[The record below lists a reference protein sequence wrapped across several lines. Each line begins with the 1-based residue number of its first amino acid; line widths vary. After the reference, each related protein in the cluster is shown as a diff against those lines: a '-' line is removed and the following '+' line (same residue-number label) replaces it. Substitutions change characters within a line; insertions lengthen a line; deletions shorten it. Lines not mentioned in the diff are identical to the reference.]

1 MIKFDRKALL
11 WGVLLI
17 FLIFFLSL
25 LSLSQG
31 PTFLPLDTIIS
42 SLYSQANTSTNII
55 IQEIRLPR
63 TLLSIMIGAAL
74 GLSGAALQGYLRNPL
89 AEPGIIGVSGCAALG
104 AVIVFYSG
112 LTSIISIALPLGG
125 MAGAAISVLLLGL
138 LAGYKSSVMTII
150 LAGVA
155 ITSLAGS
162 LTSLV
167 LSLAPNPFAT
177 FEIFFWLLGSLAD
190 RSFEH
195 VKLIIFPL
203 VIGIGL
209 LLTTGRALDAL
220 TLGED
225 VASSLGFNLQRIK
238 WTIVIGISLAVGVAV
253 SVSGIIGFV
262 GLVVPHLLRPIADF
276 RPGILLPLSMLGGI
290 NLTLAADILVRVI
303 SQGPELKLGVVTAL
317 IGSPFFLYLVI
328 KSRSKLQ

>member
-11 WGVLLI
+11 WSVLLI
-17 FLIFFLSL
+17 FLIFFLTL

-195 VKLIIFPL
+195 GKLIIFPL

-253 SVSGIIGFV
+253 SISGIIGFV

-317 IGSPFFLYLVI
+317 IGAPFFLYLVI

>member
-1 MIKFDRKALL
+1 MIKFDRKVLI
-11 WGVLLI
+11 WTVLLI
-17 FLIFFLSL
+17 FLILFLSL

-31 PTFLPLDTIIS
+31 PTFLPLETIIP
-42 SLYSQANTSTNII
+42 SLYSEANTSTNII

-104 AVIVFYSG
+104 SVIVFYSG
-112 LTSIISIALPLGG
+112 LTGIISIALPLGG

-195 VKLIIFPL
+195 VQLIVFPL
-203 VIGIGL
+203 IVGIGL

-276 RPGILLPLSMLGGI
+276 RPGVLLPLSMLGGI

>member
-1 MIKFDRKALL
+1 MIKFDRKALV
-11 WGVLLI
+11 WSVLLI

-195 VKLIIFPL
+195 VKLIVFPL

-303 SQGPELKLGVVTAL
+303 SLGPELKLGVVTAL

>member
-11 WGVLLI
+11 WSVLLI

-195 VKLIIFPL
+195 VKLIVFPL

-253 SVSGIIGFV
+253 SISGFIGFV

-317 IGSPFFLYLVI
+317 IGAPFFLYLVI

>member
-1 MIKFDRKALL
+1 
-11 WGVLLI
+11 
-17 FLIFFLSL
+17 
-25 LSLSQG
+25 
-31 PTFLPLDTIIS
+31 
-42 SLYSQANTSTNII
+42 
-55 IQEIRLPR
+55 
-63 TLLSIMIGAAL
+63 MIGAAL

-195 VKLIIFPL
+195 VQLIIFP
-203 VIGIGL
+203 
-209 LLTTGRALDAL
+209 
-220 TLGED
+220 
-225 VASSLGFNLQRIK
+225 SL
-238 WTIVIGISLAVGVAV
+238 SE
-253 SVSGIIGFV
+253 S
-262 GLVVPHLLRPIADF
+262 DC
-276 RPGILLPLSMLGGI
+276 
-290 NLTLAADILVRVI
+290 
-303 SQGPELKLGVVTAL
+303 
-317 IGSPFFLYLVI
+317 Y
-328 KSRSKLQ
+328 

>member
-11 WGVLLI
+11 WSVLLI

-125 MAGAAISVLLLGL
+125 MAGAAVSVLLLGL

-195 VKLIIFPL
+195 VKLIVFPL

>member
-11 WGVLLI
+11 WSVLLI

-195 VKLIIFPL
+195 VKLIIVPL

-317 IGSPFFLYLVI
+317 IGAPFFLYLVI

>member
-1 MIKFDRKALL
+1 MIKFDRKVLI
-11 WGVLLI
+11 WTILLI
-17 FLIFFLSL
+17 FLIIFLSL

-31 PTFLPLDTIIS
+31 PTFLPLETIIS
-42 SLYSQANTSTNII
+42 SLYSEANTSTNII

-104 AVIVFYSG
+104 SVIVFYSG
-112 LTSIISIALPLGG
+112 LTGIISIALPLGG

-138 LAGYKSSVMTII
+138 LAGYNSSVMTII

-195 VKLIIFPL
+195 VQLIVFPL
-203 VIGIGL
+203 IVGIGL

-276 RPGILLPLSMLGGI
+276 RPGVLLPLSMLGGI

>member
-1 MIKFDRKALL
+1 MIKFDRKVLI
-11 WGVLLI
+11 WTVLLI
-17 FLIFFLSL
+17 FLILFLSL

-31 PTFLPLDTIIS
+31 PTFLPLESIIS
-42 SLYSQANTSTNII
+42 SLYSEANTSTNII

-104 AVIVFYSG
+104 SVIVFYSG
-112 LTSIISIALPLGG
+112 LTGIISIALPLGG

-138 LAGYKSSVMTII
+138 LAGYNSSVMTII

-195 VKLIIFPL
+195 VQLIVFPL
-203 VIGIGL
+203 IVGIGL

-225 VASSLGFNLQRIK
+225 VASTLGFNLQRIK

-276 RPGILLPLSMLGGI
+276 RPGVLLPLSMLGGI

>member
-11 WGVLLI
+11 WSVLLI

-253 SVSGIIGFV
+253 SISGIIGFV
-262 GLVVPHLLRPIADF
+262 GLGVPHLLRPIADF

>member
-1 MIKFDRKALL
+1 MIKFDRKVLI
-11 WGVLLI
+11 WTVLLI
-17 FLIFFLSL
+17 FLILFLSL

-31 PTFLPLDTIIS
+31 PTFLPLETIIS
-42 SLYSQANTSTNII
+42 SLYSEANTSTNII

-104 AVIVFYSG
+104 SVIVFYSG
-112 LTSIISIALPLGG
+112 LTGIISIALPLGG
-125 MAGAAISVLLLGL
+125 MTGAAISVLLLGL
-138 LAGYKSSVMTII
+138 LAGYNSSVMTII

-195 VKLIIFPL
+195 VQLIVFPL
-203 VIGIGL
+203 IVGIGL

-276 RPGILLPLSMLGGI
+276 RPGVLLPLSMLGGI

>member
-11 WGVLLI
+11 WSVLLI

-276 RPGILLPLSMLGGI
+276 RPGILLPLSMLGVI

-317 IGSPFFLYLVI
+317 IGSPFFIYLVI

>member
-1 MIKFDRKALL
+1 MIKFDRKVLI
-11 WGVLLI
+11 WTVLLI
-17 FLIFFLSL
+17 FLILFLSL

-31 PTFLPLDTIIS
+31 PTFLPLETIVS
-42 SLYSQANTSTNII
+42 SLYSEANTSTNII
-55 IQEIRLPR
+55 IQDIRLPR

-104 AVIVFYSG
+104 SVIVFYSG
-112 LTSIISIALPLGG
+112 LTGIISIALPLGG
-125 MAGAAISVLLLGL
+125 MVGAAISVLLLGL

-167 LSLAPNPFAT
+167 LSIAPNPFAT

-195 VKLIIFPL
+195 VQLIVFPL
-203 VIGIGL
+203 IVGIVL

-225 VASSLGFNLQRIK
+225 VASTLGFNLQRIK

-276 RPGILLPLSMLGGI
+276 RPGVLLPLSMLGGI

>member
-11 WGVLLI
+11 WSVLLI

-195 VKLIIFPL
+195 VKLIVFPL

-317 IGSPFFLYLVI
+317 IGAPFFLYLVI

>member
-1 MIKFDRKALL
+1 MIKFDRKVLI
-11 WGVLLI
+11 WTVLLI
-17 FLIFFLSL
+17 FLILFLSL

-31 PTFLPLDTIIS
+31 PTFLPLESIIS
-42 SLYSQANTSTNII
+42 SLYSEANTSTNII

-104 AVIVFYSG
+104 SVIVFYSG
-112 LTSIISIALPLGG
+112 LTGIISIALPLGG

-195 VKLIIFPL
+195 VRLIVFPL
-203 VIGIGL
+203 IVGIVL

-276 RPGILLPLSMLGGI
+276 RPGVLLPLSMLGGI

>member
-1 MIKFDRKALL
+1 MIKLDRKALL
-11 WGVLLI
+11 WSVLLI

-104 AVIVFYSG
+104 SVIVFYSG
-112 LTSIISIALPLGG
+112 LTGIISIALPLGG

-195 VKLIIFPL
+195 VQLIIFPL
-203 VIGIGL
+203 IVGIGL

-276 RPGILLPLSMLGGI
+276 RPGVLLPLSMLGGI

-303 SQGPELKLGVVTAL
+303 SQVPELKLGVVTAL

>member
-1 MIKFDRKALL
+1 MIKFDKKVLI
-11 WGVLLI
+11 WTVLLI
-17 FLIFFLSL
+17 LLILFLSL

-31 PTFLPLDTIIS
+31 PTFLPLETIIS
-42 SLYSQANTSTNII
+42 SLYSEANTSTNII

-104 AVIVFYSG
+104 SVIVFYSG
-112 LTSIISIALPLGG
+112 LTGIISIALPLGG

-195 VKLIIFPL
+195 VKLIVFPL
-203 VIGIGL
+203 IVGIGL

-276 RPGILLPLSMLGGI
+276 RPGVLLPLSMLGGI

>member
-11 WGVLLI
+11 WSVLLI
-17 FLIFFLSL
+17 FLIFVLSL

-195 VKLIIFPL
+195 VKLIVFPL

-290 NLTLAADILVRVI
+290 NLTLAADILVRVV
-303 SQGPELKLGVVTAL
+303 SQGPELKLGIVTAL

>member
-11 WGVLLI
+11 WSVLLI

-162 LTSLV
+162 LTSLG

-195 VKLIIFPL
+195 VKLIVFPL

-317 IGSPFFLYLVI
+317 IGAPFFLYLVI

>member
-11 WGVLLI
+11 WSVLLI

-177 FEIFFWLLGSLAD
+177 FEIFLA
-190 RSFEH
+190 S
-195 VKLIIFPL
+195 K
-203 VIGIGL
+203 GL
-209 LLTTGRALDAL
+209 LLT
-220 TLGED
+220 E
-225 VASSLGFNLQRIK
+225 V
-238 WTIVIGISLAVGVAV
+238 
-253 SVSGIIGFV
+253 
-262 GLVVPHLLRPIADF
+262 
-276 RPGILLPLSMLGGI
+276 LS
-290 NLTLAADILVRVI
+290 T
-303 SQGPELKLGVVTAL
+303 
-317 IGSPFFLYLVI
+317 
-328 KSRSKLQ
+328 

>member
-11 WGVLLI
+11 WSVLLI

-253 SVSGIIGFV
+253 SISGIIGFV

>member
-11 WGVLLI
+11 WSVLLI

-167 LSLAPNPFAT
+167 LSL
-177 FEIFFWLLGSLAD
+177 SLI
-190 RSFEH
+190 H
-195 VKLIIFPL
+195 I
-203 VIGIGL
+203 
-209 LLTTGRALDAL
+209 
-220 TLGED
+220 
-225 VASSLGFNLQRIK
+225 
-238 WTIVIGISLAVGVAV
+238 
-253 SVSGIIGFV
+253 
-262 GLVVPHLLRPIADF
+262 
-276 RPGILLPLSMLGGI
+276 
-290 NLTLAADILVRVI
+290 
-303 SQGPELKLGVVTAL
+303 
-317 IGSPFFLYLVI
+317 
-328 KSRSKLQ
+328 

>member
-195 VKLIIFPL
+195 VKLIVFPL

-253 SVSGIIGFV
+253 SISGIIGFV

>member
-1 MIKFDRKALL
+1 MIKFDRKALV
-11 WGVLLI
+11 WSVLLI

>member
-11 WGVLLI
+11 WSVLLI

-155 ITSLAGS
+155 ITSLAGA

-253 SVSGIIGFV
+253 SISGIIGFV

-328 KSRSKLQ
+328 KSRGKLQ

>member
-11 WGVLLI
+11 WSVLLI

-195 VKLIIFPL
+195 VKLIVFPL

-253 SVSGIIGFV
+253 SISGIIGFV

-317 IGSPFFLYLVI
+317 IGAPFFLYLVI

>member
-1 MIKFDRKALL
+1 MIKFDRKVLI
-11 WGVLLI
+11 WTVLLI
-17 FLIFFLSL
+17 FLILFLSL

-31 PTFLPLDTIIS
+31 PTFLPLETIVS
-42 SLYSQANTSTNII
+42 SLYSEANTSTNII

-104 AVIVFYSG
+104 SVIVFYSG
-112 LTSIISIALPLGG
+112 LTGIISIALPLGG

-167 LSLAPNPFAT
+167 LSIAPNPFAT

-195 VKLIIFPL
+195 VRLIVFPL
-203 VIGIGL
+203 IVGIVL

-276 RPGILLPLSMLGGI
+276 RPGVLLPLSMLGGI

>member
-1 MIKFDRKALL
+1 MIKFDRKVLI
-11 WGVLLI
+11 WTVLLI
-17 FLIFFLSL
+17 LLILFLSL

-31 PTFLPLDTIIS
+31 PTFLPLESIIS
-42 SLYSQANTSTNII
+42 SLYSEANTSTNII

-104 AVIVFYSG
+104 SVIVFYSG
-112 LTSIISIALPLGG
+112 LTGIISIALPLGG

-138 LAGYKSSVMTII
+138 LAGYKSSVITII

-195 VKLIIFPL
+195 VQLIVFPL
-203 VIGIGL
+203 IVGIGL

-276 RPGILLPLSMLGGI
+276 RPGVLLPLSMLGGI

>member
-1 MIKFDRKALL
+1 MIKFDRKVLI
-11 WGVLLI
+11 WTILLI
-17 FLIFFLSL
+17 FLIIFLSL

-31 PTFLPLDTIIS
+31 PTFLPLESIIS
-42 SLYSQANTSTNII
+42 SLYSEANTSTNII

-104 AVIVFYSG
+104 SVIVFYSG
-112 LTSIISIALPLGG
+112 LTGIISIALPLGG

-195 VKLIIFPL
+195 VQLIVLPL
-203 VIGIGL
+203 IVGIGL

-276 RPGILLPLSMLGGI
+276 RPGVLLPLSMLGGI

>member
-11 WGVLLI
+11 WSVLLI
-17 FLIFFLSL
+17 FLIFVLSL

-195 VKLIIFPL
+195 VKLIVFPL

-290 NLTLAADILVRVI
+290 NLTLAADILVRVV